1 MIIDFFGLL
10 GESDINEI
18 HDHHMHVSKNPN
30 PDRHTIDYHLHNIHS
45 VYDIAYYTNMIDIHI
60 DNPVVISMNPY
71 QLNSI
76 IHWLDSF
83 SQETATSLSPLE
95 AIPQEDEEENIREV
109 VLETP
114 SSPSKPVY
122 PVTSKFN
129 VNTVSFWVS
138 SISFIYYMP
147 NTLLPL
153 SYHQH
158 LPSLGEDKG
167 KNHTQATLSSYA
179 VP

>member
-1 MIIDFFGLL
+1 
-10 GESDINEI
+10 
-18 HDHHMHVSKNPN
+18 MHVSKNPN
-30 PDRHTIDYHLHNIHS
+30 PDKYTIDYHLHNIHS

-60 DNPVVISMNPY
+60 DSPVVISMNPY

-76 IHWLDSF
+76 IRWLDSF
-83 SQETATSLSPLE
+83 SQETMTPQTPLE
-95 AIPQEDEEENIREV
+95 EIPQEDEQTPKEV
-109 VLETP
+109 NLETP

-129 VNTVSFWVS
+129 VNTVSFWVNS
-138 SISFIYYMP
+138 VSFIYYMP

-158 LPSLGEDKG
+158 LPSLGEDKE
-167 KNHTQATLSSYA
+167 KDHTQATLSSYA